1 MKYANIPEYIISY
14 KELNTTERL
23 LMGIIYS
30 LSVMSGD
37 FFASNEYFAKMLFV
51 STRTISTSLSS
62 LKRENLIESY
72 FINGTRKIILTEK
85 FKSKIEE

>member
-37 FFASNEYFAKMLFV
+37 CFASNEYFAKMLCV
-51 STRTISTSLSS
+51 STRTISTSTFITQ
-62 LKRENLIESY
+62 KRRFDWISFYQRNKKNI
-72 FINGTRKIILTEK
+72 FNRKV
-85 FKSKIEE
+85 